1 MIILPIAVLCLIN
14 ISLIGDRDKLID
26 PLGVAQKKRLS
37 LKELG
42 HHIKSKCTIYITIQV
57 TVPQIL

>member
-26 PLGVAQKKRLS
+26 PS
-37 LKELG
+37 
-42 HHIKSKCTIYITIQV
+42 CTEEKIV
-57 TVPQIL
+57 LNRRN